1 MLSQFFRGRE
11 SQLSLNSKSHFKQ
24 FYLGE
29 GGGGG
34 GCVCVTSGGLRS
46 GLASQHKLIL
56 QMYSSLV
63 KNKTNRYDLTSSC
76 RRPVGVLA
84 DCAGIN

>member
-1 MLSQFFRGRE
+1 MR
-11 SQLSLNSKSHFKQ
+11 
-24 FYLGE
+24 

-34 GCVCVTSGGLRS
+34 GGGGGGVCDHGGLRS
-46 GLASQHKLIL
+46 GLASHHKLIL

-63 KNKTNRYDLTSSC
+63 KNKTNGYDLTSSC

-84 DCAGIN
+84 DFAGIN